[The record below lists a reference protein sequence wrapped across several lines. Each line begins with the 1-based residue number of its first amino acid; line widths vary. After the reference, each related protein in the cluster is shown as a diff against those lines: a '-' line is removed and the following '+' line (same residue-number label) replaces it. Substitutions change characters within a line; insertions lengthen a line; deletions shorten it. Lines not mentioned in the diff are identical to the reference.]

1 MNMGKAIDIINE
13 MMNYRL
19 SDDAIEEDEDD
30 EYKKP
35 EVRKEK
41 NELIFLSI
49 LQIRLYL
56 CEYKMIDVIVIIYGG
71 IEEVFIKCLAPFF
84 ILENLHLKEVILEKK
99 VLILLEIY

>member
-13 MMNYRL
+13 MINYRL

-71 IEEVFIKCLAPFF
+71 IEEVFIKCLAPF
-84 ILENLHLKEVILEKK
+84 
-99 VLILLEIY
+99 LLWKIYT

>member
-13 MMNYRL
+13 MINYRL

-71 IEEVFIKCLAPFF
+71 IEVSVGRGIGRNANVMRTVRLRRAERASLP
-84 ILENLHLKEVILEKK
+84 
-99 VLILLEIY
+99 

>member
-1 MNMGKAIDIINE
+1 MNMGKAIDIIND
-13 MMNYRL
+13 MINYRL
-19 SDDAIEEDEDD
+19 SDDAIDEEEDD

-71 IEEVFIKCLAPFF
+71 IEEVFIKCLAPFLF
-84 ILENLHLKEVILEKK
+84 WRICT
-99 VLILLEIY
+99 